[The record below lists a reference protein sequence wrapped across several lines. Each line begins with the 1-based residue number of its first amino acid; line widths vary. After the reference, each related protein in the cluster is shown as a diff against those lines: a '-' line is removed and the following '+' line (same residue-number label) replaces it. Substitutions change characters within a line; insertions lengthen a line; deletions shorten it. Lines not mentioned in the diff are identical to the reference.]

1 MKFIIKS
8 FLYITMKWSFGLL
21 SFLSFTC
28 DAFLV
33 NRRNV
38 LDTIISGHIIKPDVK
53 NIIQMTNESPP
64 PSSSQEI
71 TIMQESHNEIYLYG
85 AITQRSCFELKK
97 LLTDMNIKMKTYQLE
112 YNIESPPPIHLHL
125 QSEGGS
131 LYHTLYIIDLIRN
144 LDTDV
149 YTYIDGFAA
158 SAATL
163 ISVVGKKR
171 FMTTNSLML
180 IHQLSGADSG
190 KFNELQDQMS
200 NMSILM
206 SILTNVYLNYTKIDK
221 ETLNELLKKDL
232 WLDAETC
239 LKYGFVDEIL

>member
-1 MKFIIKS
+1 
-8 FLYITMKWSFGLL
+8 MKWRIGLL
-21 SFLSFTC
+21 SFLFFNC
-28 DAFLV
+28 NAFSV
-33 NRRNV
+33 NRRNM
-38 LDTIISGHIIKPDVK
+38 LGSIISGHIIKPDIK
-53 NIIQMTNESPP
+53 NSIQIWSIGTGKIP
-64 PSSSQEI
+64 SSQEL

-97 LLTDMNIKMKTYQLE
+97 LLTDMNIKMKTYQLQ
-112 YNIESPPPIHLHL
+112 YNTEIPPPIHLHI

-131 LYHTLYIIDLIRN
+131 LYHTLYIIDLIDN

-171 FMTTNSLML
+171 FMTKNSLML

-200 NMSILM
+200 NMTILM

-221 ETLNELLKKDL
+221 ETLSQLLKKDL
-232 WLDAETC
+232 WLDSETC
-239 LKYGFVDEIL
+239 LNYGLVDEIL

>member
-1 MKFIIKS
+1 
-8 FLYITMKWSFGLL
+8 MKWRIGLL
-21 SFLSFTC
+21 SFLFFNC
-28 DAFLV
+28 NAFSV
-33 NRRNV
+33 NRRNM
-38 LDTIISGHIIKPDVK
+38 LGSIISGHIIKPDIK
-53 NIIQMTNESPP
+53 NSIQMANDSPP
-64 PSSSQEI
+64 PSSQEL

-97 LLTDMNIKMKTYQLE
+97 LLTDMNIKMKTYQLQ
-112 YNIESPPPIHLHL
+112 YNTEIPPPIHLHI

-131 LYHTLYIIDLIRN
+131 LYHTLYIIDLIDN

-171 FMTTNSLML
+171 FMTKNSLML

-190 KFNELQDQMS
+190 KFNELQDQMT
-200 NMSILM
+200 NMTILM

-221 ETLNELLKKDL
+221 ETLSQLLKKDL
-232 WLDAETC
+232 WLDSETC
-239 LKYGFVDEIL
+239 LNYGLVDEIL

>member
-1 MKFIIKS
+1 
-8 FLYITMKWSFGLL
+8 
-21 SFLSFTC
+21 
-28 DAFLV
+28 
-33 NRRNV
+33 
-38 LDTIISGHIIKPDVK
+38 
-53 NIIQMTNESPP
+53 
-64 PSSSQEI
+64 
-71 TIMQESHNEIYLYG
+71 
-85 AITQRSCFELKK
+85 
-97 LLTDMNIKMKTYQLE
+97 MNIKMKTYQLQ
-112 YNIESPPPIHLHL
+112 YNTEIPPPIHLHI

-131 LYHTLYIIDLIRN
+131 LYHTLYIIDLIDN

-171 FMTTNSLML
+171 FMTKNSLML
-180 IHQLSGADSG
+180 IHQLSGTDSG

-221 ETLNELLKKDL
+221 ETLSQLLKKDL
-232 WLDAETC
+232 WLDSETC
-239 LKYGFVDEIL
+239 LNYGLVDEIL

>member
-1 MKFIIKS
+1 
-8 FLYITMKWSFGLL
+8 MKWIFGILSLL
-21 SFLSFTC
+21 TFRC

-33 NRRNV
+33 SRRNA
-38 LDTIISGHIIKPDVK
+38 LGSIISGHIINPDIK
-53 NIIQMTNESPP
+53 NSIQMTNDSPSP
-64 PSSSQEI
+64 SSQEI

-112 YNIESPPPIHLHL
+112 YNIEYPPPIHLHI

-131 LYHTLYIIDLIRN
+131 LYHTLYVIDLIRN

-171 FMTTNSLML
+171 FMTKNSLML

-221 ETLNELLKKDL
+221 ETLNQLLKKDL
-232 WLDAETC
+232 WLDSETC
-239 LKYGFVDEIL
+239 LKYGLVDEIL